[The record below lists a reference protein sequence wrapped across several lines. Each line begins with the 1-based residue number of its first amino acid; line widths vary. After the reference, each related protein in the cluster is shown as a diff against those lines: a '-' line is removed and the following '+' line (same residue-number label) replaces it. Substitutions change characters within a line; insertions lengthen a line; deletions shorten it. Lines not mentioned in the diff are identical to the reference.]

1 MGEQLREGEPVTQ
14 PPVVSRT
21 GGIAVRTT
29 ERGLP
34 TQLKIGAAEMSRA
47 PEDLAREILSLC
59 QLSAMR
65 LQVARRRE
73 LRTRGF
79 SSEVIRGLN
88 LATEEK
94 LAAAEQQARADGPED
109 DQAPPETWMG
119 SA

>member
-1 MGEQLREGEPVTQ
+1 VEENRMGEQLREGEPVTQ
-14 PPVVSRT
+14 PPAVSRT

-73 LRTRGF
+73 LRTQGF

-94 LAAAEQQARADGPED
+94 LAAAEQARADGDE
-109 DQAPPETWMG
+109 PPETWMG

>member
-1 MGEQLREGEPVTQ
+1 MAAQPGEGEPVKH

-59 QLSAMR
+59 QLSALR
-65 LQVARRRE
+65 LQVARRRG
-73 LRTRGF
+73 LRARDFGP
-79 SSEVIRGLN
+79 EVIRGLN
-88 LATEEK
+88 LATEDE
-94 LAAAEQQARADGPED
+94 LAAAERIARGDDGEQLD
-109 DQAPPETWMG
+109 TWLG

>member
-1 MGEQLREGEPVTQ
+1 MGEQLSEGEPVMQ
-14 PPVVSRT
+14 PPPVVSRT

-34 TQLKIGAAEMSRA
+34 TQLKIGAAEMSRT

-65 LQVARRRE
+65 LQVVRRRE

-88 LATEEK
+88 FATEEE
-94 LAAAEQQARADGPED
+94 LAAAEQQARGDRD
-109 DQAPPETWMG
+109 DPPETWM
-119 SA
+119 SST

>member
-1 MGEQLREGEPVTQ
+1 MGEQLSEGEPVTQ
-14 PPVVSRT
+14 PSVVSRT

-59 QLSAMR
+59 RLSAMR

-73 LRTRGF
+73 LRTHGF

-94 LAAAEQQARADGPED
+94 LAAAEQQARADSDE
-109 DQAPPETWMG
+109 PPETWLG
-119 SA
+119 PA